1 MTNVPK
7 VLNVPVVPNRP
18 LVIPEDTP
26 RLGEMA
32 LRRNVA
38 LGLVENQHFDPAL
51 VEYDEQY
58 QNDQTESAVFR
69 AHMAEVIEILKEFG
83 PRQSRLVEVG
93 CGKGQFVEMLM
104 LDCHFQVTG
113 YDAAYQ
119 GFNPN
124 IHSRYLSEGERIK
137 CDLVVLRHVLEH
149 VQDPYNFLRM
159 LKEIFGN
166 IPIYCEVPDF
176 DWILDSQAFFDV
188 TYEHVNYFNQ
198 KSLKSLFGG
207 NVLRIG
213 RLFGEQYLF
222 VVARLGDL
230 SAAFAEQYSVEEN
243 WEALDFY
250 QLFPSF
256 HSQLDKL
263 ERQETVRR
271 FYIWG
276 AATKGCLFA
285 YHLANLGS
293 QRERL
298 GFVVDINPAKWSKFV
313 PGTSIP
319 IHSPEYLFKS
329 IEPSDAVI
337 VANPNYEIEVRTLL
351 ANQGHGRVTVWSL

>member
-1 MTNVPK
+1 MTSVPK

-18 LVIPEDTP
+18 LAIPEDTP

-38 LGLVENQHFDPAL
+38 LELVENQQFDPSL

-69 AHMAEVIEILKEFG
+69 AHMAEVIEILKEFM

-104 LDCHFQVTG
+104 LDRHFQVTG

-124 IHSRYLSEGERIK
+124 IHRRYLSEGERIK

-149 VQDPYNFLRM
+149 VQNPYNFLRM

-166 IPIYCEVPDF
+166 IPIYCEVPDL

-198 KSLKSLFGG
+198 NSLKSLFGG
-207 NVLRIG
+207 KVLRIG

-222 VVARLGDL
+222 VIAKLGDL
-230 SAAFAEQYSVEEN
+230 SAAFAEQYSVEDN
-243 WEALDFY
+243 WETLDFY
-250 QLFPSF
+250 QLFPSIYA
-256 HSQLDKL
+256 QLDKL
-263 ERQETVRR
+263 DRQEAVRR
-271 FYIWG
+271 FYVWG

-285 YHLANLGS
+285 FHLANSGRL
-293 QRERL
+293 REKL

-319 IHSPEYLFKS
+319 IHSPEYLYKS
-329 IEPSDAVI
+329 IEQSDAVI
-337 VANPNYEIEVRTLL
+337 VANPNYEIEVRALL
-351 ANQGHGRVTVWSL
+351 ANQGLERVTVWSL